1 MAYCCNCGKE
11 FEKDVKFCPHCGA
24 NQYQNV
30 MVVPPQE
37 TPQITQAPQE
47 KKLNVFAL
55 IGFILSLVS
64 LFLSIYGIMGVAAAI
79 FSTIGYIQVN
89 ENNEKGKGFAITGI
103 VLGSI
108 SVLYEIFTLLFL
120 ESLLSYFI

>member
-11 FEKDVKFCPHCGA
+11 VEKDVKFCPHCGA

-30 MVVPPQE
+30 TIVPPQQ
-37 TPQITQAPQE
+37 TIPVPQE

-55 IGFILSLVS
+55 VGFILSLVS
-64 LFLSIYGIMGVAAAI
+64 LFLSIYGIVSVSATI
-79 FSTIGYIQVN
+79 FSTIGYIQIN

-103 VLGSI
+103 ILGSI
-108 SVLYEIFTLLFL
+108 SLLYEIFAF
-120 ESLLSYFI
+120 